1 MRIRQLSAGIDS
13 LYWSS
18 PCGIAA
24 PQMAALKIAR
34 DSAGLTGTAQPW
46 QETRGFALSVGPHGI
61 HRYPVYVE
69 SHEFRVQVTDSK
81 RLPTVY
87 VQLRSAFIH
96 EVGVEE
102 AFGASV
108 AVAEEIV
115 GRAVAETNAARLD
128 LYGDFADWSIR
139 RADLGG
145 LITNAKIV
153 THGRAGTDELETVMV
168 GKSPM
173 AVRLYRKDLEVR
185 ARGGF
190 APEFWGGYDGPV
202 VRVEAQASREKL
214 RELQVASVAECLAC
228 YGDVWAWATNEFVEL
243 RRPGRGAR
251 EQWLVRPEWGLVQ
264 ALAIEAFPRC
274 GLVPFRVAQGTRQKV
289 VPALLGYLS
298 SYGALENIRE
308 PGKAVNRLLAEF
320 PELSSSPSRRFED
333 EVLRKRALLPRSYR
347 LAQEGRRV
355 AFARDPSPSPE
366 GGDSESSTVGSDA

>member
-1 MRIRQLSAGIDS
+1 MTRRQLSAGIDS

-18 PCGIAA
+18 PCGIAV
-24 PQMAALKIAR
+24 PQMAALKLAR
-34 DSAGLTGTAQPW
+34 DAAGLTGAAQPW
-46 QETRGFALSVGPHGI
+46 QETKGFALSVGPHGI

-96 EVGVEE
+96 EVGVKE

-108 AVAEEIV
+108 AIAEEIV
-115 GRAVAETNAARLD
+115 ARAVVETNVARLD

-139 RADLGG
+139 REDLSG
-145 LITNAKIV
+145 LVTNAKIV

-185 ARGGF
+185 ERGGF
-190 APEFWGGYDGPV
+190 APEFWGGYEGPV

-214 RELQVASVAECLAC
+214 RELQVGSVAECLAC
-228 YGDVWAWATNEFVEL
+228 YGDVWAWATNEFVQL
-243 RRPGRGAR
+243 RRPGRGDR
-251 EQWLVRPEWGLVQ
+251 EQWPVRPEWRLVQ
-264 ALAIEAFPRC
+264 DLAIEVFPRC
-274 GLVPFRVAQGTRQKV
+274 GLVPFRVVQGTRQKV

-298 SYGALENIRE
+298 SYAALENIRE
-308 PGKAVNRLLAEF
+308 PGKAVDRLLAEF

-333 EVLRKRALLPRSYR
+333 EFLRKRALLPRSYR
-347 LAQEGRRV
+347 LAQEGRHV
-355 AFARDPSPSPE
+355 AFARDRSPSPE

>member
-1 MRIRQLSAGIDS
+1 MTIRQLSAGIDS

-18 PCGIAA
+18 RCGIAA
-24 PQMAALKIAR
+24 VRIASLKAAR
-34 DSAGLTGTAQPW
+34 DVACLTGTAQPS
-46 QETRGFALSVGPHGI
+46 QETRDFALSIGPHGI
-61 HRYPVYVE
+61 HRYPLYVE

-96 EVGVEE
+96 EVGIDE
-102 AFGASV
+102 AFRESV

-115 GRAVAETNAARLD
+115 ARAVAETNVARLD
-128 LYGDFADWSIR
+128 LYGDFADWSLL
-139 RADLGG
+139 RADLTG
-145 LITNAKIV
+145 LVTNAKIV

-202 VRVEAQASREKL
+202 VRVEAQASREK
-214 RELQVASVAECLAC
+214 
-228 YGDVWAWATNEFVEL
+228 
-243 RRPGRGAR
+243 
-251 EQWLVRPEWGLVQ
+251 
-264 ALAIEAFPRC
+264 
-274 GLVPFRVAQGTRQKV
+274 
-289 VPALLGYLS
+289 
-298 SYGALENIRE
+298 

-320 PELSSSPSRRFED
+320 PELSSSPSRRYED

-355 AFARDPSPSPE
+355 AFARDRSPSPE